1 MSIDKIRSYYGF
13 TKMPFSKD
21 ISVSEL
27 FGYVGHKEAVA
38 RIDYLIDS
46 DSIGVITGEVGSGKT
61 VALRSAVSSIETS
74 KYTVIYI
81 SNLSMGK
88 KGIYTHIVTSLGE
101 KPTFFLS

>member
-38 RIDYLIDS
+38 LPIRKVVA
-46 DSIGVITGEVGSGKT
+46 SIIK
-61 VALRSAVSSIETS
+61 LR
-74 KYTVIYI
+74 
-81 SNLSMGK
+81 G
-88 KGIYTHIVTSLGE
+88 
-101 KPTFFLS
+101 